1 MARKPR
7 ASISVSG
14 QLWKKLEAEAERR
27 NTPISRLLELACADV
42 LGIDANEDIK
52 PDDIH

>member
-14 QLWKKLEAEAERR
+14 ALFKKLELEAERR
-27 NTPISRLLELACADV
+27 NIPISRLVELACADV
-42 LGIDANEDIK
+42 LGIDAGEDIK
-52 PDDIH
+52 PDEIH